1 MEQARRQYNRRLV
14 LAIVVYAAILGP
26 SIPLISA
33 NPDAAWRFPLA
44 IAPILPFIYGIVGYV
59 RYLRSVDE
67 LQRRIALEALAI
79 AFGASAAITFG
90 YGLLQ
95 IAGLPEINW
104 SFVWAVMGG
113 CWILGAIY
121 ADRRYR

>member
-1 MEQARRQYNRRLV
+1 MELARKQYRRRMTMAL
-14 LAIVVYAAILGP
+14 IVYAAILAP

-33 NPDAAWRFPLA
+33 YPDAAWRYPLA
-44 IAPILPFIYGIVGYV
+44 IAPIMPFIYGIFAYV
-59 RYLRSVDE
+59 RYLRLVDE
-67 LQRRIALEALAI
+67 LQRRIAHEALAI

-95 IAGLPEINW
+95 LAGLPDINW

-113 CWILGAIY
+113 CWILGGLY

>member
-1 MEQARRQYNRRLV
+1 MDDARRQYRRRMT
-14 LAIVVYAAILGP
+14 LAFLAYAVILAP
-26 SIPLISA
+26 SIPLIA
-33 NPDAAWRFPLA
+33 AYPDAAWRFPLA
-44 IAPILPFIYGIVGYV
+44 IAPMAPFVYGIFAYL
-59 RYLRSVDE
+59 RYLRLIDE

-104 SFVWAVMGG
+104 SFVWMVMGA
-113 CWILGAIY
+113 CWILGGIY

>member
-1 MEQARRQYNRRLV
+1 MTMAL
-14 LAIVVYAAILGP
+14 IVYAAILAP

-33 NPDAAWRFPLA
+33 YPDAAWRYPLA
-44 IAPILPFIYGIVGYV
+44 IAPIMPFIYGIFAYV
-59 RYLRSVDE
+59 RYLRLVDE
-67 LQRRIALEALAI
+67 LQRRIAHEALAI

-95 IAGLPEINW
+95 LAGLPDINW

-113 CWILGAIY
+113 CWILGGLY

>member
-1 MEQARRQYNRRLV
+1 MELARKQYRRRMTMAL
-14 LAIVVYAAILGP
+14 IVYAAILAP

-33 NPDAAWRFPLA
+33 YPDAAWRYPLA
-44 IAPILPFIYGIVGYV
+44 IAPIMPFIYGIFAYV
-59 RYLRSVDE
+59 RYLRLVDE

-95 IAGLPEINW
+95 LAGLPDINW

-113 CWILGAIY
+113 CWILGGLF

>member
-1 MEQARRQYNRRLV
+1 MELARKQYRRRMTMAL
-14 LAIVVYAAILGP
+14 IVYAAILVP

-33 NPDAAWRFPLA
+33 YPDAAWRYPLA
-44 IAPILPFIYGIVGYV
+44 IAPIMPFIYGIFAYV
-59 RYLRSVDE
+59 RYLRLVDE

-95 IAGLPEINW
+95 LAGLPDINW

-113 CWILGAIY
+113 CWILGGLY

>member
-1 MEQARRQYNRRLV
+1 MEQARKQYRMRMTLTF
-14 LAIVVYAAILGP
+14 VVYAAILAP

-33 NPDAAWRFPLA
+33 YPDAAWRYPLA
-44 IAPILPFIYGIVGYV
+44 IAPILPFIYGIFACV
-59 RYLRSVDE
+59 RYLRLVDE
-67 LQRRIALEALAI
+67 LQRRVALEALAI

-95 IAGLPEINW
+95 IAGLPEVRW

-113 CWILGAIY
+113 CWILSGLY

>member
-1 MEQARRQYNRRLV
+1 MESARKQYTRRMTAAFVAYAAV
-14 LAIVVYAAILGP
+14 LAP

-33 NPDAAWRFPLA
+33 YPDAAWRFPLA
-44 IAPILPFIYGIVGYV
+44 IAPILPFVFGILVYV

-67 LQRRIALEALAI
+67 LQRKIALEALAI

-95 IAGLPEINW
+95 VAGLPAVNW
-104 SFVWAVMGG
+104 SFVWVVMGG
-113 CWILGAIY
+113 CWILGGVY

>member
-1 MEQARRQYNRRLV
+1 MELARKQYRRRMTMAL
-14 LAIVVYAAILGP
+14 IVYAAILAP

-33 NPDAAWRFPLA
+33 YPDAAWRYPLA
-44 IAPILPFIYGIVGYV
+44 IAPIMPFIYGIFAYV
-59 RYLRSVDE
+59 RYLRLVDE

-95 IAGLPEINW
+95 LAGLPDINW

-113 CWILGAIY
+113 CWILGGLY